1 MKDKAHLLYLQNRVA
16 YARDQAA
23 YKELY
28 LYFHPVLYKLA
39 YTILQQ
45 DVLAEEV
52 VTDVMIRIWTM
63 ENKLAYVDH
72 LNGYLL
78 TAARNTA
85 ITYLKKQRVE
95 TRLPEADSGT
105 GPMSG
110 YVPDQQLLSM
120 ELSSLIEQTVQALPP
135 QCQLVYR
142 LIKEEELSYKEAGA
156 VLELSQNTLET
167 HMRLALKKLRRT
179 LDAYL
184 MKKKS

>member
-1 MKDKAHLLYLQNRVA
+1 MDYGEQAGLCRSFKQVPAYCCTEHRYYLFKKAA
-16 YARDQAA
+16 C
-23 YKELY
+23 
-28 LYFHPVLYKLA
+28 
-39 YTILQQ
+39 
-45 DVLAEEV
+45 
-52 VTDVMIRIWTM
+52 
-63 ENKLAYVDH
+63 
-72 LNGYLL
+72 
-78 TAARNTA
+78 
-85 ITYLKKQRVE
+85 E